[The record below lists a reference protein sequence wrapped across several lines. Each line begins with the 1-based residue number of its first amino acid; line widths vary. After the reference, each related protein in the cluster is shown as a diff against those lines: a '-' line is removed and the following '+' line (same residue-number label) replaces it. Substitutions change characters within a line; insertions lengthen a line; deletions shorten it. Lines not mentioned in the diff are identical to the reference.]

1 VLDADLQ
8 HLRFHWT
15 FGTPYGVPVPGIP
28 GAEQALVPW
37 EKLVPI
43 TFDPEGRL
51 RVVSTLDI
59 VSESDPAKR
68 LTVNIPQTR
77 DVKNAARATLM
88 IP

>member
-1 VLDADLQ
+1 
-8 HLRFHWT
+8 
-15 FGTPYGVPVPGIP
+15 
-28 GAEQALVPW
+28 VPW